1 MHHNVTVK
9 GILSAKSGMNIYR
22 GCTHGCIYCDS
33 RSRCYHIDHK
43 FEDIEVKENAVE
55 LLEQALSNKRKK
67 CMVGT
72 GAMTDPYIPLEKEL
86 QHMRKCLQVI
96 DRYGFGFACITKSDL
111 ILRDMD
117 LLKKI
122 NEKSKCVVCMT
133 LTTAD
138 EELCKIIEPGVC
150 TTQRRFEV
158 LCRFRDAG
166 IPTIVWL
173 CPILP
178 YINDTEEN
186 INGIIDMCEE
196 AKVKGILNFGM
207 GLTLREGS
215 RDYYFENLDKHFPGL
230 KQRYMREFGNSYDV
244 PSPRGRQL
252 YNLFRQRC
260 RDNGFMYS
268 SRQIFNYLETYEE
281 KDDSQQ
287 LSLW

>member
-33 RSRCYHIDHK
+33 RSKCYHMEHK

-72 GAMTDPYIPLEKEL
+72 GAMTDPYIPLEREL
-86 QHMRKCLQVI
+86 KHMRQCLQVI
-96 DRYGFGFACITKSDL
+96 ERHGFGFACITKSDL

-133 LTTAD
+133 LTTYD
-138 EELCKIIEPGVC
+138 EDLCRIIEPGVC
-150 TTQRRFEV
+150 TTKRRFEV
-158 LCRFRDAG
+158 LCQFRDAG

-173 CPILP
+173 CPLLP

-186 INGIIDMCEE
+186 INGIIDMCIE

-207 GLTLREGS
+207 GLTLRDGS
-215 RDYYFENLDKHFPGL
+215 RDYFFENLDKHFPGL
-230 KQRYMREFGNSYDV
+230 KERYMREFRNSYDV
-244 PSPRGRQL
+244 PSPRGREL
-252 YNLFRQRC
+252 YNLFRKRC
-260 RDNGFMYS
+260 RENGFMYS
-268 SRQIFNYLETYEE
+268 SRAIFNYLETYEE
-281 KDDSQQ
+281 KEQTQQ